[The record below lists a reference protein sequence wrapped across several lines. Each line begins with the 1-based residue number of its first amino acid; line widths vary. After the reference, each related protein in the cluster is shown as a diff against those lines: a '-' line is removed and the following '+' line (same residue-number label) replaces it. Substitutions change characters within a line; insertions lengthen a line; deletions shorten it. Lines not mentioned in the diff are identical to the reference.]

1 MNPRL
6 LFAAMLAAATSGL
19 PAALNPLNGTA
30 LPGRM
35 RDNRPR
41 ADRHMTDADR
51 ERIAAAEAKRQRKA
65 SRRVA

>member
-30 LPGRM
+30 LPRRQRGDRSQTE
-35 RDNRPR
+35 
-41 ADRHMTDADR
+41 RHMTDADR

-65 SRRVA
+65 ARRAA